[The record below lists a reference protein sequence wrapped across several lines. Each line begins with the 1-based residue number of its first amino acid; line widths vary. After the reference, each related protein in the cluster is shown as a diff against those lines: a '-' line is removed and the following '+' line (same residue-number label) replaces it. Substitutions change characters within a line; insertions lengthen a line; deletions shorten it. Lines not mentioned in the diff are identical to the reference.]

1 MSTLKKIDPISV
13 SAIENS
19 LAVFDILPTT
29 IAFNQT
35 YVRELLPLMT
45 VTREGHYTFRLFSD
59 TRFIDFTKTLFFIK
73 YQIERKDGGAGL
85 LLELKTTMNR
95 SSKMVM

>member
-1 MSTLKKIDPISV
+1 MSTLKKIYLISV
-13 SAIENS
+13 PTVENS

-35 YVRELLPLMT
+35 YVRELLSLMT

-59 TRFIDFTKTLFFIK
+59 TRFIDFTKTLFVIK
-73 YQIERKDGGAGL
+73 YQIERKDGGAWVALG
-85 LLELKTTMNR
+85 T
-95 SSKMVM
+95 

>member
-13 SAIENS
+13 PAIENS

-45 VTREGHYTFRLFSD
+45 VTREGHYTF
-59 TRFIDFTKTLFFIK
+59 
-73 YQIERKDGGAGL
+73 
-85 LLELKTTMNR
+85 
-95 SSKMVM
+95 